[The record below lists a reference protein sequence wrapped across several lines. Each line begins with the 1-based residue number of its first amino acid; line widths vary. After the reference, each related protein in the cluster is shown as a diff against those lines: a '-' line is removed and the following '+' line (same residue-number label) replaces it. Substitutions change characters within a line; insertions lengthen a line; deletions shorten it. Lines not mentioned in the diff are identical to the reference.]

1 MTLRLLIRPGREV
14 IAPLVILGTIAAASV
29 VLTAPLASAQNL
41 DAGKSPDKLFADGC
55 TACHRSPRGLAK
67 GRMSLTLSWF
77 LTDHYSASSDSA
89 KALAAY
95 LVSVD
100 TPPPGAPAK
109 SGAKSPRSKPLPPK
123 PAQSQ

>member
-1 MTLRLLIRPGREV
+1 MT
-14 IAPLVILGTIAAASV
+14 AAAI
-29 VLTAPLASAQNL
+29 VLTTSLASAQNL
-41 DAGKSPDKLFADGC
+41 DAGKSPEKLFADGC
-55 TACHRSPRGLAK
+55 TACHRSPQGLAK
-67 GRMSLTLSWF
+67 GRYTLTLSWF
-77 LTDHYSASSDSA
+77 LQDHYSASSDSA

-109 SGAKSPRSKPLPPK
+109 PGAKSARSKPRPPK